1 MATTVT
7 PDQVE
12 KVVSDALPQFGV
24 DESQITRDATFEEL
38 DVDSLDLAELSQI
51 IEDEFGVQLK
61 GEDVAQIKTVGDA
74 VDLVVSRAA

>member
-7 PDQVE
+7 PEAVE
-12 KVVSDALPQFGV
+12 KVVVDALPQFGA
-24 DESQITRDATFEEL
+24 DPSEITREASFEEL

-61 GEDVAQIKTVGDA
+61 GDDVGKIRTVGDA
-74 VDLVVSRAA
+74 IDLVVSRAG